1 MSDEKLDELSKA
13 LATTTS
19 RRQMLKVL
27 AATAAGGALTL
38 VGAREAGAARC
49 RRVGQPCR
57 ANFECCDFFCPPDTG
72 RCACRPGEN
81 LCSKTRRC
89 IRCDPEATFD
99 PETCQCVCPQGTTQ
113 CGTECC
119 SGEEECCPWRLL
131 RPDVL
136 PTGRDLLPGRVLLVL
151 RGPVLET

>member
-27 AATAAGGALTL
+27 AATAAGGVLTF

-72 RCACRPGEN
+72 RCSCRPGEN
-81 LCSKTRRC
+81 LCSKTKRC
-89 IRCDPEATFD
+89 VSCDPEATFD

-113 CGTECC
+113 CGNECC
-119 SGEEECCPWRLL
+119 SGDEECCPGGYYG
-131 RPDVL
+131 
-136 PTGRDLLPGRVLLVL
+136 PTCCPPGEICCP
-151 RGPVLET
+151 GGFCSYYGGQC